1 MSELK
6 QILREADPRMLVQ
19 LTVEELRAIVG
30 AVVEE
35 KIKARLVNGSAPGL
49 LNTEQAANFLGY
61 SVDWVYKNWAKI
73 GGRKIGKRGVRFDA
87 VDLQKWVES
96 RKGSRN
102 KLSV

>member
-1 MSELK
+1 MNEPK
-6 QILREADPRMLVQ
+6 KNLREVDPRMLVQ
-19 LTVEELRAIVG
+19 LSVEELRAIVG

-35 KIKARLVNGSAPGL
+35 KLKTKLVNGSAPSL

-96 RKGSRN
+96 RKGS
-102 KLSV
+102 

>member
-1 MSELK
+1 MNEPK
-6 QILREADPRMLVQ
+6 KNLREVDPRMLVQ
-19 LTVEELRAIVG
+19 LSVEELRAIVG

-35 KIKARLVNGSAPGL
+35 KLKTTLVNGSAPSL

-96 RKGSRN
+96 RKGS
-102 KLSV
+102 